1 MAVSL
6 SGWLVISNRCT
17 DRREK
22 WVSRGGQ
29 RGICESTAGKRVMLT
44 FRLALG
50 SLSTKD
56 IKMQAVPGM
65 QKKKG
70 LDMVH
75 LANLMCRFF
84 P

>member
-1 MAVSL
+1 V
-6 SGWLVISNRCT
+6 GVP
-17 DRREK
+17 E
-22 WVSRGGQ
+22 GGQ

-65 QKKKG
+65 QKKRTG
-70 LDMVH
+70 DG
-75 LANLMCRFF
+75 AFG
-84 P
+84 